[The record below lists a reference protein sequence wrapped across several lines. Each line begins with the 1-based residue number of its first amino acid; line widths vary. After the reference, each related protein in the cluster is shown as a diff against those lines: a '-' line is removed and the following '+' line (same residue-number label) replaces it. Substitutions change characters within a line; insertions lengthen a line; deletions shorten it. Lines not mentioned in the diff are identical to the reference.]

1 MISEFSLNSE
11 VKNDC
16 VVINTSGYIN
26 NLGGQKIIDE
36 FNAHYKN
43 GITNYILN
51 LAESKVVN
59 SIGISFLIEVIE
71 KLNDSKGKLVFTNLD
86 PSVDK
91 TFTIMGLF
99 HYAEKADNVD
109 EGMKLF
115 PGAYN
120 GIS

>member
-1 MISEFSLNSE
+1 MVSEFNLNSE

-16 VVINTSGYIN
+16 VVIKTSGYVN

-36 FNAHYKN
+36 FNSHHQN
-43 GITNYILN
+43 GLNNYILN
-51 LAESKVVN
+51 LADSKIVN

-71 KLNDSKGKLVFTNLD
+71 KLNESNGKLVFTNLD

-99 HYAEKADNVD
+99 HYAEKAATVD
-109 EGMKLF
+109 EGFELINK
-115 PGAYN
+115 
-120 GIS
+120 

>member
-1 MISEFSLNSE
+1 MVSEFNLNSE

-36 FNAHYKN
+36 FNSHYQN
-43 GITNYILN
+43 GVNNYILN
-51 LAESKVVN
+51 LAGSKVVN

-71 KLNDSKGKLVFTNLD
+71 KLNESKGKLVFTNLD

-91 TFTIMGLF
+91 TFMIMGLF
-99 HYAEKADNVD
+99 HYASKADSID
-109 EGMKLF
+109 EGIKLF
-115 PGAYN
+115 D
-120 GIS
+120 SKE

>member
-1 MISEFSLNSE
+1 MVSEFNLNSE

-16 VVINTSGYIN
+16 VVINTSGYVN

-36 FNAHYKN
+36 FNSHHQN
-43 GITNYILN
+43 GLNNYILN
-51 LAESKVVN
+51 LADSKVVN

-71 KLNDSKGKLVFTNLD
+71 KLNESNGKLVFTNLD

-99 HYAEKADNVD
+99 HYAEKAPTVD
-109 EGMKLF
+109 EGFELF
-115 PGAYN
+115 N
-120 GIS
+120 KK

>member
-1 MISEFSLNSE
+1 MVADFNLNSE

-16 VVINTSGYIN
+16 VVISTSGYVN

-36 FNAHYKN
+36 FNEHHQKGMN
-43 GITNYILN
+43 NYILN
-51 LAESKVVN
+51 LADSKVVN

-71 KLNDSKGKLVFTNLD
+71 KLNESDGKLVFTNLD

-109 EGMKLF
+109 DGIKLL
-115 PGAYN
+115 N
-120 GIS
+120 NK